1 MSRSSSPRR
10 REIATAQRGQLSD
23 GICSDEA
30 EEMAPSVAQGSQP
43 AAGLTQAIITGQNHS
58 NETPGEAKPAVAA
71 VKALSLR

>member
-1 MSRSSSPRR
+1 
-10 REIATAQRGQLSD
+10 
-23 GICSDEA
+23 
-30 EEMAPSVAQGSQP
+30 MAPSVAQGSQP